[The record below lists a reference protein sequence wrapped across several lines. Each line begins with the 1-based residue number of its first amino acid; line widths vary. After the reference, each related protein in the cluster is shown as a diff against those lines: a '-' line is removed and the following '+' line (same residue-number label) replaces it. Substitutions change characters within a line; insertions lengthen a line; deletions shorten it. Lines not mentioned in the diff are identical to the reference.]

1 MCVWVRA
8 KIWLSSPDERIMES
22 SILTYNPMEGN
33 DGCKHGGDDIEDID
47 TVPATAFRVG
57 WARGLYL

>member
-1 MCVWVRA
+1 
-8 KIWLSSPDERIMES
+8 MES